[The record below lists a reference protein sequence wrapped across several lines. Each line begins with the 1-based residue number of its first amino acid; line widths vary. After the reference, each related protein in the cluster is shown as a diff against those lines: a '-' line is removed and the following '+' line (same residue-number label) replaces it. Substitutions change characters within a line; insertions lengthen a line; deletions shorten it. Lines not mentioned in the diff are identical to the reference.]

1 MWKKDADDTD
11 TPLSKWEERESQQQK
26 IYDEL
31 VKKHSGKKY
40 TDPQLK
46 LWAKLI
52 QSGMHD
58 SYDTPPNILLIAGE
72 NKKKMPKSIYSH
84 WSGCDC
90 CQCNCFYI
98 KATRST
104 VTIVVKLHP

>member
-31 VKKHSGKKY
+31 AKKHSDKKY

-58 SYDTPPNILLIAGE
+58 SYDTPPPPQISFLLLVE
-72 NKKKMPKSIYSH
+72 TQKR
-84 WSGCDC
+84 
-90 CQCNCFYI
+90 CQINLLSLE
-98 KATRST
+98 R
-104 VTIVVKLHP
+104 L